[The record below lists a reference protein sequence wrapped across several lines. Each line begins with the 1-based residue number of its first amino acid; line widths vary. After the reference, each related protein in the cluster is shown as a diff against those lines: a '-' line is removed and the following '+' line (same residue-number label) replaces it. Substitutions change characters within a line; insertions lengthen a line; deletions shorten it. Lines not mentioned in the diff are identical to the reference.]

1 MQEGGQAVLLSKQQL
16 VCGDFPGDTMPHYR
30 VLQGREIIMSSDAN
44 PDTRAAM
51 MPDLI
56 HIAVSDELEVEADH
70 AYLHVTVRGSS
81 LFTGN
86 AALTKA
92 REVAHM
98 VAELKAVGIEES
110 NIHLQ
115 GVHAETTSVGFGKSS
130 AAIYHLRLLC
140 PRLTILGDVIGVITG
155 QKQATLS
162 YIEWGYSDNTAHDT
176 LLETALKTAN
186 ARAKRVAAALNVP
199 LLGIHSCRDSLN
211 DPEHFPPAQTRL
223 AAQSLAPTRARLTE
237 EDFGMELSHSKK
249 VTLTVEV
256 AYRVGGFIGSGD
268 V

>member
-1 MQEGGQAVLLSKQQL
+1 
-16 VCGDFPGDTMPHYR
+16 MPHHR
-30 VLQGREIIMSSDAN
+30 VFQGREIVMSSDAN
-44 PDTRAAM
+44 PDARAM
-51 MPDLI
+51 MTPDLI
-56 HIAVSDELEVEADH
+56 HITVSDEQEVEADH
-70 AYLHVTVRGSS
+70 AFLHVTVRGSS

-98 VAELKAVGIEES
+98 VAELKAVGIAES
-110 NIHLQ
+110 DIHLQ
-115 GVHAETTSVGFGKSS
+115 SVQAETTSVGFGKSS
-130 AAIYHLRLLC
+130 TAIYNIRLLC
-140 PRLTILGDVIGVITG
+140 PRLAILGDVIGVVTS

-162 YIEWGYSDNTAHDT
+162 SIEWGYSDNVAHDT

-199 LLGIHSCRDSLN
+199 LLGVHSCRDSLS
-211 DPEHFPPAQTRL
+211 DPERFPPSQPRL
-223 AAQSLAPTRARLTE
+223 AAQSLAPARARVTD

-256 AYRVGGFIGSGD
+256 AYRVGGFIESGA

>member
-1 MQEGGQAVLLSKQQL
+1 
-16 VCGDFPGDTMPHYR
+16 
-30 VLQGREIIMSSDAN
+30 MSSDAN
-44 PDTRAAM
+44 PEGHATM

-56 HIAVSDELEVEADH
+56 HITVSDEQEVEADR

-110 NIHLQ
+110 NIYLQ

-130 AAIYHLRLLC
+130 TAIYNIRFLC
-140 PRLTILGDVIGVITG
+140 PRLTILGDVIGVITD

-162 YIEWGYSDNTAHDT
+162 YIEWGYPDNEAQDT
-176 LLETALKTAN
+176 LLEAVLKTAN

-199 LLGIHSCRDSLN
+199 LLGVHSCHDSLS
-211 DPEHFPPAQTRL
+211 DPERVPPPQTRL
-223 AAQSLAPTRARLTE
+223 AAQSFTRSRAPRLTE